1 MWSNKFY
8 QSVVAVQKLKLS
20 KQLKGHEG
28 CVNSL
33 DFNLTGNLLASG
45 SDDYKVCLW
54 NWSEGKCI
62 LEHNSRHTRNIFQVN
77 LLLHVCSTFIIH
89 FNNFFRPSF

>member
-20 KQLKGHEG
+20 KQLTEHEG

-33 DFNLTGNLLASG
+33 DFNYSGNMLASG
-45 SDDYKVCLW
+45 SDDCKICLW
-54 NWSEGKCI
+54 NWSEGKC
-62 LEHNSRHTRNIFQVN
+62 LLKYNSEHNGNIFQVD
-77 LLLHVCSTFIIH
+77 
-89 FNNFFRPSF
+89 